1 MKRALAE
8 RAKQSGLPNGV
19 GMTPVAL
26 QEKSFPTP
34 TPPNNN
40 NNNTSS
46 IPGSAISSGNSSISI
61 NNSTVSRLQVP
72 PPSSFPPPQKIS
84 RVDIKPTTTSGG
96 GGSIKV
102 TAQSP
107 RPTSTTVASTS
118 SPRPKK
124 RSRESSVK
132 LEDEDEDDSNATSFY
147 LRHQNRALASELRSV
162 KYQLVRLERER
173 DYRRTQSMQAVQSL
187 NTLHSMWA
195 SVESALEQ
203 QRHTSVHPM
212 KMEISNDVNI
222 DAPVGA
228 VPLSTGSGKSVEW
241 IDALMNSLTR
251 IGTKSKIKG
260 NDEISNDGVSNDDEK
275 MDVVSESV
283 NNNEEDGKKTAEELE
298 DQKNVEDTSKLSNN
312 MAERVSLLQS
322 WIWSLLQ
329 NLEKSNNPPLNGE
342 SSPSTS
348 NSNSNGT
355 SWSTPSTMELQNQV
369 SKAEAEN
376 VTLQDQLKEMARS
389 RDEMVESDR
398 RVRRGLYRLA
408 AGRMNLKEVLKAVAN
423 EDEDKDKES
432 AANWME
438 GNPRLPQVASSS
450 SISSSLLSPNSKM
463 GGAENIKLENDG
475 KTMISSHE
483 VEQLKKQV
491 SDLITL
497 TSSRDEQ
504 IKKLFVEKEDQVKR
518 INSLVLQ
525 ENNTSSDIPTSEE
538 VKRSDLYLELTA
550 KLVANTRKLEELDNK
565 SSLVQKEW
573 SDALANAEFSKKAL
587 EDMQTNFSKR
597 WAELTEEK
605 SDKEAAKEEGGSTSG
620 IVRVENII
628 TLQHKLTQAL
638 ENVRQAETSRKT
650 LDEAVL
656 MNSSLQAKVEE
667 FKSKYNA
674 LQVEKAAR
682 ASSSASGSNSN
693 QNSSNSAAAAS
704 LSATGASS
712 TPKVKSSSSS
722 ASASAH
728 STEKVDRSIDKLHR
742 DYKRARKEL
751 AATTA
756 SKDAA
761 KAKLERTEKEK
772 DFLSQ
777 MNSRL
782 LKQASEKDEINA
794 KSLSTILHLKQLT
807 EQITKE
813 KDNLEQQAKSAEQ
826 LALAARLAS
835 NARDRLGEEFSN
847 EQKRLQI
854 QLDELEQ
861 KCAVLANEKE
871 VAEAKLSQ
879 EKARMTGLISDAQKA
894 KKRCEE
900 LAIESTKVQQERQK
914 VIESLAIAKRE
925 ASEATHFSHQLAES
939 QGGGLVGGFTAEQL
953 NTQVS
958 HLKNRL
964 ICPVCNVRDKKCI
977 LLRCRHMFCR
987 SCVDESVKNR
997 SRKCPACGGRFD
1009 TKDIADVWL

>member
-26 QEKSFPTP
+26 QEKSLPTP

-46 IPGSAISSGNSSISI
+46 IPGPASSSGNSSISI

-72 PPSSFPPPQKIS
+72 PSSSFPPPQKTS

-260 NDEISNDGVSNDDEK
+260 NDEKSNDGVSNDDEK

-497 TSSRDEQ
+497 ASSRDEQ
-504 IKKLFVEKEDQVKR
+504 IKKV
-518 INSLVLQ
+518 
-525 ENNTSSDIPTSEE
+525 SSPQSPFC
-538 VKRSDLYLELTA
+538 K
-550 KLVANTRKLEELDNK
+550 KLSRVI
-565 SSLVQKEW
+565 
-573 SDALANAEFSKKAL
+573 
-587 EDMQTNFSKR
+587 
-597 WAELTEEK
+597 
-605 SDKEAAKEEGGSTSG
+605 STFF
-620 IVRVENII
+620 I
-628 TLQHKLTQAL
+628 
-638 ENVRQAETSRKT
+638 
-650 LDEAVL
+650 
-656 MNSSLQAKVEE
+656 
-667 FKSKYNA
+667 F
-674 LQVEKAAR
+674 
-682 ASSSASGSNSN
+682 
-693 QNSSNSAAAAS
+693 
-704 LSATGASS
+704 
-712 TPKVKSSSSS
+712 
-722 ASASAH
+722 
-728 STEKVDRSIDKLHR
+728 
-742 DYKRARKEL
+742 
-751 AATTA
+751 
-756 SKDAA
+756 
-761 KAKLERTEKEK
+761 
-772 DFLSQ
+772 F
-777 MNSRL
+777 
-782 LKQASEKDEINA
+782 
-794 KSLSTILHLKQLT
+794 TILYSLILFMSTFVQP
-807 EQITKE
+807 
-813 KDNLEQQAKSAEQ
+813 
-826 LALAARLAS
+826 
-835 NARDRLGEEFSN
+835 
-847 EQKRLQI
+847 QK
-854 QLDELEQ
+854 
-861 KCAVLANEKE
+861 N
-871 VAEAKLSQ
+871 
-879 EKARMTGLISDAQKA
+879 
-894 KKRCEE
+894 
-900 LAIESTKVQQERQK
+900 
-914 VIESLAIAKRE
+914 
-925 ASEATHFSHQLAES
+925 
-939 QGGGLVGGFTAEQL
+939 
-953 NTQVS
+953 
-958 HLKNRL
+958 
-964 ICPVCNVRDKKCI
+964 
-977 LLRCRHMFCR
+977 
-987 SCVDESVKNR
+987 
-997 SRKCPACGGRFD
+997 
-1009 TKDIADVWL
+1009 

>member
-1 MKRALAE
+1 M
-8 RAKQSGLPNGV
+8 
-19 GMTPVAL
+19 
-26 QEKSFPTP
+26 
-34 TPPNNN
+34 
-40 NNNTSS
+40 
-46 IPGSAISSGNSSISI
+46 
-61 NNSTVSRLQVP
+61 
-72 PPSSFPPPQKIS
+72 
-84 RVDIKPTTTSGG
+84 
-96 GGSIKV
+96 
-102 TAQSP
+102 P

-251 IGTKSKIKG
+251 I
-260 NDEISNDGVSNDDEK
+260 
-275 MDVVSESV
+275 
-283 NNNEEDGKKTAEELE
+283 DGKKTAEELE
-298 DQKNVEDTSKLSNN
+298 DQKNVKDTSKLSNN

-342 SSPSTS
+342 SSISAS

-483 VEQLKKQV
+483 VEQLKKQ
-491 SDLITL
+491 
-497 TSSRDEQ
+497 
-504 IKKLFVEKEDQVKR
+504 R

-682 ASSSASGSNSN
+682 SSSSA
-693 QNSSNSAAAAS
+693 
-704 LSATGASS
+704 SATGASS

-761 KAKLERTEKEK
+761 KAKLERMEKEK

-854 QLDELEQ
+854 QLDELGQ

-871 VAEAKLSQ
+871 VAEVKLSQ
-879 EKARMTGLISDAQKA
+879 EKAKMSGLISDAQKA

-900 LAIESTKVQQERQK
+900 LAIESTKVQEERQK